1 MGKSDLILSKSR
13 RNPRDVHGRAMAW
26 IRRMPGYEPIE
37 YQPRDEDGEVRHMES
52 WIHNPS
58 TVIRAV
64 EQDLADGKTVMAL
77 ASCEYMLRPLI
88 KELRER
94 ALPFHNPY
102 RLKNRQWNP
111 LWRGST
117 EGKREEVSPTDRV
130 LSFLSPSRTGEFR
143 RADLV
148 KVVGYVK
155 VAAALTTPRKH
166 VKELPVSE
174 SGELD
179 MAALTAALTPAAMDA
194 FLSGDLDWLAV
205 NLSRRGAEYPIRVAK
220 VRGPEALE
228 REPLVTVGTIHSCK
242 GGEASSVYLAPD
254 LSKSGRAAW
263 VDNDPAIY
271 RLFYVGMTRARE
283 TLTLMS
289 PASWKAVRL

>member
-13 RNPRDVHGRAMAW
+13 RNQRDVHGRAMAW

-37 YQPRDEDGEVRHMES
+37 YQPRDADGEVRHMES

-77 ASCEYMLRPLI
+77 ASREYMLRPLI

-130 LSFLSPSRTGEFR
+130 LSFLSPSSAG
-143 RADLV
+143 
-148 KVVGYVK
+148 G
-155 VAAALTTPRKH
+155 
-166 VKELPVSE
+166 
-174 SGELD
+174 
-179 MAALTAALTPAAMDA
+179 
-194 FLSGDLDWLAV
+194 
-205 NLSRRGAEYPIRVAK
+205 
-220 VRGPEALE
+220 VR
-228 REPLVTVGTIHSCK
+228 I
-242 GGEASSVYLAPD
+242 
-254 LSKSGRAAW
+254 RAANGSSCDEGQ
-263 VDNDPAIY
+263 V
-271 RLFYVGMTRARE
+271 
-283 TLTLMS
+283 
-289 PASWKAVRL
+289 

>member
-37 YQPRDEDGEVRHMES
+37 YRPRDADGEVRRMES

-58 TVIRAV
+58 TVIQAV

-102 RLKNRQWNP
+102 RLKNRQW
-111 LWRGST
+111 RGST

-130 LSFLSPSRTGEFR
+130 LSFLSPSSAG
-143 RADLV
+143 
-148 KVVGYVK
+148 G
-155 VAAALTTPRKH
+155 
-166 VKELPVSE
+166 
-174 SGELD
+174 
-179 MAALTAALTPAAMDA
+179 
-194 FLSGDLDWLAV
+194 
-205 NLSRRGAEYPIRVAK
+205 
-220 VRGPEALE
+220 VR
-228 REPLVTVGTIHSCK
+228 I
-242 GGEASSVYLAPD
+242 
-254 LSKSGRAAW
+254 RAANGSSCDEGQ
-263 VDNDPAIY
+263 V
-271 RLFYVGMTRARE
+271 
-283 TLTLMS
+283 
-289 PASWKAVRL
+289 